1 MMRASNFGDAPSKA
15 IKLAIDYYNK
25 SKEISQPYINF
36 YIEDDKWEKG
46 KAIPLYN
53 KLRAEHNIDILFISN
68 TGGTEALQE
77 KIMTDNVIL
86 INPLHSNELLSSLN
100 HNTFKIA
107 KQTEEAYGLVG
118 NKIVELGFNKVY
130 IIHVADDL
138 MTRGAMAVEKIFNAA
153 GVEYQTTKVEKK
165 DKKFIQHLQ
174 QSKNENYDAYIFFG
188 YHAFGHAMKQARE
201 MESNRSRRTTC

>member
-1 MMRASNFGDAPSKA
+1 MKYFSQLAFICTFVFTCYLLSITSCTEPQIKVLNIGYIGPVTMMRASNFGDAPSKA

-138 MTRGAMAVEKIFNAA
+138 MTRGAMAVEKNI
-153 GVEYQTTKVEKK
+153 
-165 DKKFIQHLQ
+165 
-174 QSKNENYDAYIFFG
+174 
-188 YHAFGHAMKQARE
+188 
-201 MESNRSRRTTC
+201 